1 MTPTPSILL
10 LSALLA
16 LSAVAALNLLIT
28 ELRAARADSSPAG
41 ENAGDRNGSW
51 LPGGSVLDAAGPGR
65 RWTPFVVRWVAAGAV
80 AVLVGWATGWPV
92 AAVACAAL
100 VVAWPVL
107 TGGRRAER
115 RDIDVLEA
123 IVTWTQGLRDT
134 VGGGASL
141 EQAIGVS
148 VEGAPPVLR
157 PGLEQVRSRM
167 MLRQPLDS
175 ALRPLQGVPGAD
187 FVVAA
192 LILAARRRGD
202 RLPDVLSGIVAT
214 SAHEVA
220 QRRQIMAAR
229 AGIHRSVQIIMAVT
243 AGILAWMATVG
254 AAYMAPYDS
263 LSGQGVLAVVI
274 AILSAGF
281 IWLLRLDATST
292 GPGFLSDTELSARQH
307 RIIDSLARPPAA
319 TPITPITSPTA
330 VATSSAAGARPVS
343 SLGNGVDAGET
354 AYPQQVR
361 PW

>member
-1 MTPTPSILL
+1 MTLTPSVLL

-16 LSAVAALNLLIT
+16 LSALAALNLLIT
-28 ELRAARADSSPAG
+28 EMRAARADSSPADKD
-41 ENAGDRNGSW
+41 AGSHGGSW
-51 LPGGSVLDAAGPGR
+51 RQGGSVLDGAGAGQGR
-65 RWTPFVVRWVAAGAV
+65 GWTSFVVRLVAAGAV

-107 TGGRRAER
+107 TSGRRAER

-292 GPGFLSDTELSARQH
+292 GPGFLSDSELSVRQH

-319 TPITPITSPTA
+319 TPLPSPT
-330 VATSSAAGARPVS
+330 VGVTSSAAVAYPATSFS
-343 SLGNGVDAGET
+343 SGVDADEA